1 MDAEEIGTDVGA
13 SPLLEPV
20 HRLMTRPVVF
30 ADTEMTL
37 RTLAATMAEESV
49 GAVVL
54 LGPDGPSTIVTERDI
69 VEALADGADPDDTW
83 AAEVA
88 SLDLVTADPDDTVAE
103 VVRMMVTH
111 DIRHVPV
118 RAYGSVVGMVS
129 ARDVLRVVEAGS

>member
-13 SPLLEPV
+13 SELFEPV

-30 ADTEMTL
+30 ADAEMTL
-37 RTLAATMAEESV
+37 RTLAATMADEAV

-88 SLDLVTADPDDTVAE
+88 SIDLVAADPDDTVAD

-129 ARDVLRVVEAGS
+129 ARDVLRAVDAGS